1 MREIGIQVE
10 KKQAEKMRK
19 YLIENNLLVKNLKI
33 SRNKEFVYFP
43 VCSNP
48 KNDISYKSIKM
59 KFEKTEEVP
68 RSYKK
73 IALIPEKLKV
83 KLPTSYDTIG
93 DIIIIKIP
101 NELIQYKNII
111 GKALLKAN
119 KNIRTVCH
127 TSSISGELRTRDL
140 EVISGENRTKTVCKE
155 YGLNFYLDINKT
167 YFSPRLAEER
177 RRVASLVK
185 TGEIVVD
192 MFAGIAPFS
201 IMIAKYASP
210 KFIYA
215 FDKNENA
222 IKFAKFNTK
231 LNNVL
236 DKIEIIHAD
245 SKNVKEILDKKTSKV
260 DRIIMNL
267 PFSSHRY
274 LHYAL
279 QLIKDKCSIHYYDII
294 EEEKIDNRLKD
305 LKEIGKK
312 NEISFIKQNIRKIKS
327 YSPREFYIGIDIT
340 AKKKHADVA

>member
-167 YFSPRLAEER
+167 YFSPR
-177 RRVASLVK
+177 
-185 TGEIVVD
+185 
-192 MFAGIAPFS
+192 
-201 IMIAKYASP
+201 
-210 KFIYA
+210 
-215 FDKNENA
+215 
-222 IKFAKFNTK
+222 
-231 LNNVL
+231 
-236 DKIEIIHAD
+236 
-245 SKNVKEILDKKTSKV
+245 
-260 DRIIMNL
+260 
-267 PFSSHRY
+267 
-274 LHYAL
+274 
-279 QLIKDKCSIHYYDII
+279 CW
-294 EEEKIDNRLKD
+294 
-305 LKEIGKK
+305 
-312 NEISFIKQNIRKIKS
+312 
-327 YSPREFYIGIDIT
+327 
-340 AKKKHADVA
+340 